1 LSSARRSFGKPSQS
15 SAEILTTARKSAGDA
30 CTDDSAELVASYR
43 DPRLHWFN
51 LPTNSGYQS
60 APHNEGLRRARGRY
74 VAYLNHDDLWLPNH
88 LERLVA
94 ALGPTVTARSS
105 DSRSQWR
112 NRQLAWERLAARL
125 DGAARPPRPRH
136 ATRPTKSAR
145 AERLDGKRRRSTV
158 KQTRRR
164 PSRDDWG

>member
-1 LSSARRSFGKPSQS
+1 V
-15 SAEILTTARKSAGDA
+15 
-30 CTDDSAELVASYR
+30 DDLVT
-43 DPRLHWFN
+43 P
-51 LPTNSGYQS
+51 G
-60 APHNEGLRRARGRY
+60 GLRLDGAAVTWRVTRSGGPGGQHANTSDTS
-74 VAYLNHDDLWLPNH
+74 VTVTVHLPDAG
-88 LERLVA
+88 LPEADTERLVA

-136 ATRPTKSAR
+136 ATRPTRSAR
-145 AERLDGKRRRSTV
+145 AERLAGKRRRATV

-164 PSRDDWG
+164 PSRDD